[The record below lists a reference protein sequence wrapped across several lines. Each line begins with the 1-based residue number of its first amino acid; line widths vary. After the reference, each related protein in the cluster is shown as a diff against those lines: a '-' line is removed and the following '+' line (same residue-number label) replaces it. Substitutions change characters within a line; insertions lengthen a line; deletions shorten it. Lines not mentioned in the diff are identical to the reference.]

1 MVKLIALYTT
11 PSEPDDFDRHFNA
24 VHLPLLRAY
33 PELRRLELTRID
45 GAPLGQARYRLM
57 VELYFDDRTSMDR
70 ALASPEGRAVTRDLM
85 SFAAPLVTVFSGT
98 VRSEPGAS

>member
-45 GAPLGQARYRLM
+45 GAPLGQAHYRLM
-57 VELYFDDRTSMDR
+57 VELYFDDRASMDR

-98 VRSEPGAS
+98 LESEPGAS

>member
-45 GAPLGQARYRLM
+45 GAPLGQARYRVM
-57 VELYFDDRTSMDR
+57 VELYFDDRASMDR

-98 VRSEPGAS
+98 VNAEPGAS

>member
-33 PELRRLELTRID
+33 PELRRLELTQID

-57 VELYFDDRTSMDR
+57 VELYFDDRASMDR

-98 VRSEPGAS
+98 LESEPGAS